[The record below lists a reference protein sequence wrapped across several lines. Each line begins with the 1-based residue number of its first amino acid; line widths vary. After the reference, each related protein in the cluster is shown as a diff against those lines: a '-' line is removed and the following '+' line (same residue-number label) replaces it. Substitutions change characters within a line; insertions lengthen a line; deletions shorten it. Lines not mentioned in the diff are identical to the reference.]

1 MANNASSSSNLPT
14 IAGIVSQSGNE
25 FDDNNQDFD
34 ILLEALET
42 ADLVGAVDDENAN
55 LTVFAPN
62 DAAFIELA
70 EDFGYQGTDEGE
82 AFAEIA
88 NALTELGEGDPV
100 PLLRD
105 ILLYH
110 VSPEAKEQAQI
121 IEQAEVA
128 TLLEGASF
136 TVEGNELVDNEP
148 DLSNPSFINDLA
160 NIEAAN
166 GIIQGIDRVLLPIDI
181 PGNDI
186 TGNVEDDMLVG
197 DTHSSDN
204 LLLLNSNEGGIIFNL
219 DNIIDFIDDLSAG
232 GAIISF
238 EGESSFG
245 DLSFQQNENSTTIL
259 GGENIL
265 LEVSGVFSDAFV
277 FGSVAE

>member
-1 MANNASSSSNLPT
+1 MANNASSNSNLPT

-25 FDDNNQDFD
+25 FDNNNQDFD

-42 ADLVGAVDDENAN
+42 ADLVGAVNDVNTN
-55 LTVFAPN
+55 LTVFAPT

-70 EDFGYQGTDEGE
+70 QDFGYQGTDEGE

-88 NALTELGEGDPV
+88 NSLTELGEGDPV

-121 IEQAEVA
+121 TEQVQVN

-136 TVEGNELVDNEP
+136 TVENNELVDNEP
-148 DLSNPSFINDLA
+148 DLSNPRFINDLA

-181 PGNDI
+181 PGNEMAEN
-186 TGNVEDDMLVG
+186 TEDDILNG
-197 DTHSSDN
+197 GTNGGNSLLQISSN
-204 LLLLNSNEGGIIFNL
+204 QGQIVFNL
-219 DNIIDFIDDLSAG
+219 DNITDFVNDLFAG
-232 GAIISF
+232 EARISF
-238 EGESSFG
+238 ADETTFG
-245 DLSFQQNENSTTIL
+245 DLSFQENENSTAIL
-259 GGENIL
+259 GGENTL
-265 LEVSGVFSDAFV
+265 FEVSGSLSDAFV

>member
-1 MANNASSSSNLPT
+1 MANNASTSSNLPT

-42 ADLVGAVDDENAN
+42 ADLVGAVDDVNAD
-55 LTVFAPN
+55 LTVFAPT

-70 EDFGYQGTDEGE
+70 QDFGYEGTDEGE
-82 AFAEIA
+82 AFSTIA
-88 NALTELGEGDPV
+88 NSLTELGEGDPV

-121 IEQAEVA
+121 TEQAQVN

-148 DLSNPSFINDLA
+148 DLSNPSFIDDLA

-181 PGNDI
+181 PGNEM
-186 TGNVEDDMLVG
+186 TENSEDDILNG
-197 DTHSSDN
+197 GTNGSNN
-204 LLLLNSNEGGIIFNL
+204 LLQISNKIG
-219 DNIIDFIDDLSAG
+219 NII
-232 GAIISF
+232 
-238 EGESSFG
+238 
-245 DLSFQQNENSTTIL
+245 
-259 GGENIL
+259 
-265 LEVSGVFSDAFV
+265 
-277 FGSVAE
+277 

>member
-1 MANNASSSSNLPT
+1 MTDNASTSSNLPT

-42 ADLVGAVDDENAN
+42 ADLVGAVDDTSAD
-55 LTVFAPN
+55 LTVFAPT

-70 EDFGYQGTDEGE
+70 QDFGYEGTDEAE
-82 AFAEIA
+82 AFSTIA
-88 NALTELGEGDPV
+88 NSLTELGEGDPV

-110 VSPEAKEQAQI
+110 VSPEAKEQALI
-121 IEQAEVA
+121 TEQQEVN

-148 DLSNPSFINDLA
+148 DLTNPSFIDDLA
-160 NIEAAN
+160 NIEASN

-181 PGNDI
+181 PGNEMAE
-186 TGNVEDDMLVG
+186 NNEDEILNGGVNG
-197 DTHSSDN
+197 SNN
-204 LLLLNSNEGGIIFNL
+204 LLQISNNQGQIVFNL
-219 DNIIDFIDDLSAG
+219 DNITDFVNDLFTGEAS
-232 GAIISF
+232 ISF
-238 EGESSFG
+238 ADSSTFG
-245 DLSFQQNENSTTIL
+245 DLSFQHNDNSTSIL
-259 GGENIL
+259 GGENTL
-265 LEVSGVFSDAFV
+265 FEVSGVISDAFV

>member
-1 MANNASSSSNLPT
+1 MANNASTSSNLPT

-25 FDDNNQDFD
+25 FDNNNQDFD
-34 ILLEALET
+34 VLLEALET
-42 ADLVGAVDDENAN
+42 ADLVGAVDDVNAD
-55 LTVFAPN
+55 LTVFAPT

-70 EDFGYQGTDEGE
+70 QDFGYQGTDEGE
-82 AFAEIA
+82 AFTEIA

-100 PLLRD
+100 PLLQD

-121 IEQAEVA
+121 IEQAQVE

-136 TVEGNELVDNEP
+136 TVEDNELVDNEP
-148 DLSNPSFINDLA
+148 DLSNPSFISDLA

-181 PGNDI
+181 PGNEMAENI
-186 TGNVEDDMLVG
+186 EDDILNG
-197 DTHSSDN
+197 GTKEDN
-204 LLLLNSNEGGIIFNL
+204 NFLQLSNNQGRIVFNL
-219 DNIIDFIDDLSAG
+219 DNLIDFIDDLSAG
-232 GAIISF
+232 EAKISF
-238 EGESSFG
+238 AGESTFG
-245 DLSFQQNENSTTIL
+245 DLSFQQNDNSTGIF
-259 GGENIL
+259 GGGDVLI
-265 LEVSGVFSDAFV
+265 EVSGIFSDAFV

>member
-42 ADLVGAVDDENAN
+42 ADLVGAVDDVNAD
-55 LTVFAPN
+55 LTVFAPT

-121 IEQAEVA
+121 IQQQNVD

-136 TVEGNELVDNEP
+136 TVEDNELVDNEP
-148 DLSNPSFINDLA
+148 DLTNPSFINDLA

-186 TGNVEDDMLVG
+186 TGNIEDDMLVG
-197 DTHSSDN
+197 DVHEN
-204 LLLLNSNEGGIIFNL
+204 NGLLLLGNNQGRIVFNL
-219 DNIIDFIDDLSAG
+219 DSITDFIDDLFVGEAS
-232 GAIISF
+232 ISF
-238 EGESSFG
+238 AGDSSFG
-245 DLSFQQNENSTTIL
+245 DLSFQQNDNSTAIL

-265 LEVSGVFSDAFV
+265 FEVSGVLSDAFV
-277 FGSVAE
+277 FSSVTE